1 MKKLNNEKGFT
12 LVELMVSVML
22 LGIFSAL
29 AWQTFDYLSDFAK
42 KTELKWREEATV
54 NEAMERVTSTIL
66 RCHDMEIVGNA
77 NSKEKGFCYIY
88 QKDDRIYFSKYDS
101 TTKSMKEV
109 PLDTG
114 EDGIKL
120 KIKFS
125 TVFPAEKDEN
135 NAVTKEQFPLIQ
147 KGSPIDKNDIA
158 SAHKNLLYI
167 RIESANSPRPNGYS
181 QERYIFL
188 PNIKGNLTDEN
199 GKDIYFDKNGK
210 VFGSSSTGDKFTKPK
225 RIDVNNPKVLNNVRT
240 SGNSNAIKFTLV
252 GE

>member
-42 KTELKWREEATV
+42 KTTARWHEESAV
-54 NEAMERVTSTIL
+54 NETMEKVTSTIL

-88 QKDDRIYFSKYDS
+88 QKNDRIYFSKYDS
-101 TTKSMKEV
+101 TSTSWTKD

-125 TVFPAEKDEN
+125 TVSKEKDEN
-135 NAVTKEQFPLIQ
+135 NKQIPLIQ
-147 KGSPIDKNDIA
+147 KESSDEDVAKA
-158 SAHKNLLYI
+158 YKNLLYI
-167 RIESANSPRPNGYS
+167 KIESANSPRPNGYS

-199 GKDIYFDKNGK
+199 GKDKLEGPDNHA
-210 VFGSSSTGDKFTKPK
+210 VPK
-225 RIDVNNPKVLNNVRT
+225 RIDTNKSVLNDVRT